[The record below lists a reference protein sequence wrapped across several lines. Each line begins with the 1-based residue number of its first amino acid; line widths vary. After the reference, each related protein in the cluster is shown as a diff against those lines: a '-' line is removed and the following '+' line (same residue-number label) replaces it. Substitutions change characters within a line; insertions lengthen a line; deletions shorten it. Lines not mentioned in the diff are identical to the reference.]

1 VLIDFR
7 TSDDAG
13 VYRWPGGPALVQ
25 TVDFF
30 TPIVD
35 DPFTYGQI
43 AAANS
48 LSDVY
53 AMGGEPVTAL
63 AIAGFP
69 QGELDT
75 ETIRQIFLGG
85 FDKLREAGV
94 SLLGGH
100 TIRDPEVKFG
110 YSVTGRIDPDRI
122 WTNAGARAGDR
133 LILTKP
139 LGTGIVGTA
148 IKGQRAPAPLVDAA
162 VRSMTTLNKRAADVL
177 RRFGGA
183 VHGCTDITGFG
194 LIGHATEIAV
204 ASGVTIA
211 ITTSRLPI
219 FDGALAI
226 AAENRSGGL
235 GTNRLQFAPT
245 TMSEGIA
252 ADVLDLC
259 YDPQTSGG
267 LLASVDAAS
276 MEAIVG
282 ELVAAGVAAHV
293 IGSADTRGD
302 GRRPAPHARLCPR
315 ACRPADRDPHTAPQP
330 SRRRDAAPR
339 SDPTGRLKRG
349 AVGDQETL
357 ARDERGFAT
366 RIDERPAEDQ
376 ARHECRGLRFERRV
390 EILAVERR
398 GRTRYRGLERA
409 QVPHAGI
416 AQVPDDALVE
426 AEDLFDGEVA
436 DHFPRFLSSPA
447 RRSSTSSAAFGNR
460 PTPARPEPH
469 PGRM

>member
-1 VLIDFR
+1 VLSDLPPPSDPGVLIDFR

-69 QGELDT
+69 QGEIDA

-100 TIRDPEVKFG
+100 TVRDPEVKFG
-110 YSVTGRIDPDRI
+110 YSVTGRVDPDRI

-139 LGTGIVGTA
+139 LGTGVVGTA

-162 VRSMTTLNKRAADVL
+162 VRSMTMLNKRAADVL

-194 LIGHATEIAV
+194 LIGHATEMAV

-211 ITTSRLPI
+211 IATSRLAF

-267 LLASVDAAS
+267 LLVSIDAAAL
-276 MEAIVG
+276 EAIVA
-282 ELVAAGVAAHV
+282 ELSASEVPAHV
-293 IGSADTRGD
+293 IGMAD
-302 GRRPAPHARLCPR
+302 ARSGV
-315 ACRPADRDPHTAPQP
+315 AV
-330 SRRRDAAPR
+330 
-339 SDPTGRLKRG
+339 RL
-349 AVGDQETL
+349 L
-357 ARDERGFAT
+357 
-366 RIDERPAEDQ
+366 P
-376 ARHECRGLRFERRV
+376 
-390 EILAVERR
+390 
-398 GRTRYRGLERA
+398 
-409 QVPHAGI
+409 
-416 AQVPDDALVE
+416 
-426 AEDLFDGEVA
+426 
-436 DHFPRFLSSPA
+436 
-447 RRSSTSSAAFGNR
+447 
-460 PTPARPEPH
+460 
-469 PGRM
+469 